1 MSAAPAI
8 EANDLSKQFGQRR
21 AVQAASF
28 RLERGQV
35 LGLVGPNG
43 AGKTTLMRMLVGLI
57 RPTSGAVRLFGH
69 DVGREFEAALSS
81 VGAIIETPDMYKF
94 LTGRQNLAQYARM
107 RTNVSAERIAET
119 VRFVDLTDR
128 IDERITRYSL
138 GMRQRL
144 GIAQALLHRPDL
156 LILDEPT
163 NGLDPAG
170 MQDMRKM
177 IRHLADER
185 GMAVLVSSHLLHDV
199 QAVCDTVAV
208 LKEGRMI
215 AAGDIASFL
224 RTGRAAFRFA
234 VGDVAR
240 ASAIATEHGWRVRAG
255 AGGDGA
261 FVADSEQPPDALNE
275 LLVRAGV
282 RVSRI
287 EAVQHTLEEA
297 FLRLTGAEGSS
308 DEPPDEPDDRAG
320 L

>member
-8 EANDLSKQFGQRR
+8 EATDLSKRFGPRQ
-21 AVQAASF
+21 AVREASF

-69 DVGREFEAALSS
+69 DVGREFEMALSL
-81 VGAIIETPDMYKF
+81 VGAIIETPDMYKY
-94 LTGRQNLAQYARM
+94 LSGRQNLAQYARM
-107 RTNVSAERIAET
+107 QANVSAERIAET

-144 GIAQALLHRPDL
+144 GIAQALLHRPAL

-170 MQDMRKM
+170 MQDMRRM

-208 LKEGRMI
+208 LQEGRMI

-224 RTGRAAFRFA
+224 RADASAFRFA
-234 VGDVAR
+234 VSDVAR
-240 ASAIATEHGWRVRAG
+240 ASAIGMEHGWHVRAG
-255 AGGDGA
+255 AGGDGCL
-261 FVADSEQPPDALNE
+261 VVESEQPPDALNE

-297 FLRLTGAEGSS
+297 FLRLTGAGAERL
-308 DEPPDEPDDRAG
+308 PDEPDERAD

>member
-1 MSAAPAI
+1 MSAAPAV
-8 EANDLSKQFGQRR
+8 EATDLSKQFGQRR
-21 AVQAASF
+21 AVREASF

-107 RTNVSAERIAET
+107 RQGVSAERIAET
-119 VRFVDLTDR
+119 VRFVGLTDR

-170 MQDMRKM
+170 MQDMRRM

-208 LKEGRMI
+208 LQEGRTI

-224 RTGRAAFRFA
+224 RAGATAFRFA
-234 VGDVAR
+234 VSDVAR
-240 ASAIATEHGWRVRAG
+240 ASAIGTEHGWHVRAG
-255 AGGDGA
+255 AGADGT
-261 FVADSEQPPDALNE
+261 FVAESEQPPDALNE

-287 EAVQHTLEEA
+287 EAVGHTLEEA
-297 FLRLTGAEGSS
+297 FLRLTGAGAERLS
-308 DEPPDEPDDRAG
+308 DEPDERAG

>member
-1 MSAAPAI
+1 MSGPPAI
-8 EANDLSKQFGQRR
+8 EATDVSKRFGARQ
-21 AVQAASF
+21 AVEGASF

-43 AGKTTLMRMLVGLI
+43 AGKTTLLRMLVGLI
-57 RPTSGAVRLFGH
+57 RPTSGVVRLFGH
-69 DVGREFEAALSS
+69 DVGRELKEALFS
-81 VGAIIETPDMYKF
+81 VGAIIETPDMYKY

-107 RTNVSAERIAET
+107 RADVGAERIAET

-170 MQDMRKM
+170 MQDMRRM

-199 QAVCDTVAV
+199 QAICDSVAV

-215 AAGDIASFL
+215 ASGDVASFL
-224 RTGRAAFRFA
+224 SAGASAYRF
-234 VGDVAR
+234 VVDDVAR
-240 ASAIATEHGWRVRAG
+240 AASVSKGHGWHLRESNE
-255 AGGDGA
+255 GDGA
-261 FVADSEQPPDALNE
+261 LMVESEQPPDALNE
-275 LLVRAGV
+275 LFVRAGI

-297 FLRLTGAEGSS
+297 FLRLTGGTEGSGAG
-308 DEPPDEPDDRAG
+308 RAAK
-320 L
+320 